1 MGEPGELTMNKIAF
15 ALLCSSSFFAF
26 ILQTANPALANKVS
40 SEDLAYPQ
48 AKPIENQQVNAP
60 VAKNPEIPSVRSN
73 EKAKE
78 LAVQM
83 FGCDCPSCQA
93 RASQVLLQGSLPQPN

>member
-1 MGEPGELTMNKIAF
+1 MNKIAF

-40 SEDLAYPQ
+40 PQDLANPQ
-48 AKPIENQQVNAP
+48 AKPIDTQQVNAP
-60 VAKNPEIPSVRSN
+60 VANPEVPSVRSN
-73 EKAKE
+73 ETAKE

>member
-1 MGEPGELTMNKIAF
+1 MNKIAF

-26 ILQTANPALANKVS
+26 IVQTANPALANKVS
-40 SEDLAYPQ
+40 AENLAYPQ
-48 AKPIENQQVNAP
+48 AKPIANQQVNAP
-60 VAKNPEIPSVRSN
+60 VTKNPEVPSVRSN

-93 RASQVLLQGSLPQPN
+93 RASQVLLQGNLPQPN